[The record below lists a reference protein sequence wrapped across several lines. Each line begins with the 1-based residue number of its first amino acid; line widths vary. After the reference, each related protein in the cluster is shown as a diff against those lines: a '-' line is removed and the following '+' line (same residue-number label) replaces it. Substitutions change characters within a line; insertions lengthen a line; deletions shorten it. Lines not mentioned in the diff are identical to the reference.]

1 MLTLKNRFAHS
12 GQALITTM
20 NNIRNFCIIA
30 HIDHGKST
38 LADRLLELTGTM
50 EKRQMKEQVLDTMDL
65 EQERGITI
73 KLQPVTMTYR
83 PSQINADVTRISA
96 DKEKSKVEGGLLY
109 KELTYKVRGL
119 FFDVYNNLGPGHKES
134 VYGNALEEEFLK
146 ANLSFD
152 KEKIIDILY
161 GDKKVGTYRPDFVV
175 NEKIIIELKALPFI
189 GKAEKKQ
196 TWHYLKGSQYRLA
209 LLVNFGKTEL
219 QVERIIYDEARD
231 KKIIRKNQRSNLQ
244 KYAYQLNLIDTPGH
258 VDFSYEVS
266 RSLAAVEGAIL
277 LVDATQGV
285 QAQTLANLYQAID
298 QGLTIISVVN
308 KIDLPNAN
316 VEKTK
321 KEIVNIL
328 DYKEED
334 VICASGKTGEGA
346 EEILQ
351 AIVERIPC
359 PQSPLANA
367 GISKLQITSSK
378 QKPNSKSEIQNSEK
392 MPLRALIFDSK
403 YDSYKGVLAYVR
415 IVDGQVQAEDDIYLM
430 AGQKDAHVIEVG
442 KFSPELIK
450 KDKLKAGDIGYIA
463 TGLKSVE
470 QCKVG
475 DTVTMINDQYSI
487 SNEKIKDNKIKPLP
501 GYKEVRPMVY
511 ASFYPTEG
519 EDYNQ
524 FRDALN
530 KLKLNDAALAFEGE
544 SSVALGRGFRI
555 GFLGL
560 LHLEIIR
567 ERLSREFGFEPVIT
581 TPSVVYEIE
590 KSDKSTEKIFSAV
603 EMPDANHIKKIKE
616 PFVKLDIITPSEYM
630 GKVMELIQDTTRAK
644 YIATEYIDDDRVM
657 LSYDAPLSE
666 VIINLHDGIKSA
678 SSGFASFSYESTK
691 YRASD
696 LVRMDVYVAEE
707 KVEAFSQIVPK
718 ENVTKEGA
726 RVVRKLKDVIPRQN
740 FLVKLQAAV
749 GGKFVARE
757 NISAYRK
764 DVTAKLY
771 GGDVTRKRKLLKKQK
786 KGKKRMKG
794 AGKVDIPQK
803 AFLEVL
809 KR

>member
-1 MLTLKNRFAHS
+1 
-12 GQALITTM
+12 M